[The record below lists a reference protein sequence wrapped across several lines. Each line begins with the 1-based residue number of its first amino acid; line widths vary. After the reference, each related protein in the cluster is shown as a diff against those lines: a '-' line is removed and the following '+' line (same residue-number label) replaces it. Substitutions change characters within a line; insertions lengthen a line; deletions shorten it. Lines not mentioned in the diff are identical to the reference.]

1 MLHIYYAI
9 HIVKP
14 RLQYSNIYFIN
25 VTYLYVRN
33 AMDKKQVSFRIEPD
47 IIKRLKYVALDQDR
61 SLTDVILEAI
71 QDILKKYEKKP
82 K

>member
-1 MLHIYYAI
+1 
-9 HIVKP
+9 
-14 RLQYSNIYFIN
+14 
-25 VTYLYVRN
+25 
-33 AMDKKQVSFRIEPD
+33 MDKKQVSFRIEPD